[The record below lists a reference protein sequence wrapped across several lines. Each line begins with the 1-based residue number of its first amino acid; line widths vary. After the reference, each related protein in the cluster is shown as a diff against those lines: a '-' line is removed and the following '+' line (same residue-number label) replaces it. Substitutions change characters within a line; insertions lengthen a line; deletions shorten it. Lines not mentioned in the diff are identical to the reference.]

1 MQRLVLLTI
10 FAVFF
15 IGCDLAKPQGSP
27 EPTPLEPGVS
37 VEPVVA
43 APESPSEKPPT
54 KAVAE
59 EKTEKLAQEADSAA
73 INGEAAN
80 SETVNIEQGFTGKG
94 QYGQTGGEQ
103 VSDIITVPVGSLF
116 STRER
121 LFMMTLQNAENMY
134 KADND
139 NKMPAT
145 HEEYMEKIVNA
156 NMIKLPEL
164 PDGQEY
170 LYDPDTQKLMIKKPK

>member
-1 MQRLVLLTI
+1 MQRLVLLTMCAA
-10 FAVFF
+10 FL

-27 EPTPLEPGVS
+27 EAPPSEPGVS
-37 VEPVVA
+37 AEPAVA

-54 KAVAE
+54 EAVAE
-59 EKTEKLAQEADSAA
+59 EKTEKPAQEAD
-73 INGEAAN
+73 GEAVN

-103 VSDIITVPVGSLF
+103 VSDIITVPVGALF

-121 LFMMTLQNAENMY
+121 VFMMTLQNAENMY